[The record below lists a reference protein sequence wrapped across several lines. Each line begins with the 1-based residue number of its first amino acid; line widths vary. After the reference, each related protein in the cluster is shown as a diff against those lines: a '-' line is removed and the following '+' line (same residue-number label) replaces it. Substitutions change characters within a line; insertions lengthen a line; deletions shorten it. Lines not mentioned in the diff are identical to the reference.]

1 MKILLTAF
9 SVIFYVSSAFVLYFF
24 ARYLEEYL
32 KLSGRMK
39 KLSQTI
45 VTAVCGAQIFF
56 AAISPFTGFI
66 FYIND
71 SGYTML
77 PLRAVSEALG
87 ATVNWNDESRA
98 ISILSGSRIISMKIG
113 EKTMY
118 VNGTPIPMN
127 TAPEISNGRTFIP
140 VRDLANALGIK
151 DIQWNEE
158 TSIIILN

>member
-1 MKILLTAF
+1 
-9 SVIFYVSSAFVLYFF
+9 
-24 ARYLEEYL
+24 
-32 KLSGRMK
+32 
-39 KLSQTI
+39 
-45 VTAVCGAQIFF
+45 
-56 AAISPFTGFI
+56 
-66 FYIND
+66 
-71 SGYTML
+71 ML

-87 ATVNWNDESRA
+87 ATVNWNDESRS

-158 TSIIILN
+158 TSTIILN